1 MSDIL
6 EQFFGD
12 TRLKILRF
20 FFRNPGQYFNS
31 QDVGYRVQLA
41 ASPSGELEKLLKI
54 KFLKRK
60 KKGGDKYSYSLNKDF
75 YFYSEFRDLVL
86 KSSPNLYKKVSL
98 GARGLGSVKLL
109 LISGVLTN
117 QENSR
122 VDLLVVGDYII
133 KSKFEKFL
141 RKLEAEV
148 GQELTY
154 AVIKSSDFRYRQSMF
169 DNFIKEVLQK
179 PHVKLI
185 NRMGL

>member
-1 MSDIL
+1 MADTL
-6 EQFFGD
+6 EQFFGE

-31 QDVGYRVQLA
+31 QEIGYRVQLTT
-41 ASPSGELEKLLKI
+41 SPSGELERLFKI

-60 KKGGDKYSYSLNKDF
+60 KKNRDKIYYSLNKDF
-75 YFYSEFRDLVL
+75 YFYPEFRDLIL
-86 KSSPNLYKKVSL
+86 KSSPTLFKKVL
-98 GARGLGSVKLL
+98 GAARGLGSVKLL